1 MASIE
6 KRFVREVVSLD
17 ATATCSEA
25 ARLMAQRGIGSV
37 GVRRGGK
44 LVGLVTERDLV
55 AAVVGRVDPDRTT
68 LGEAMRADQPTIS
81 AHATERECAELMRAR
96 RTRHLAVKDGDQIVG
111 VVSMLDLV
119 ELVAEESE
127 WRIDQLESYI
137 GGGRTRQLSQPIAA
151 VFAR

>member
-1 MASIE
+1 
-6 KRFVREVVSLD
+6 
-17 ATATCSEA
+17 
-25 ARLMAQRGIGSV
+25 
-37 GVRRGGK
+37 
-44 LVGLVTERDLV
+44 
-55 AAVVGRVDPDRTT
+55 
-68 LGEAMRADQPTIS
+68 MRS
-81 AHATERECAELMRAR
+81 R

>member
-68 LGEAMRADQPTIS
+68 LGEAMRADQPTIWS
-81 AHATERECAELMRAR
+81 PSFTAR
-96 RTRHLAVKDGDQIVG
+96 
-111 VVSMLDLV
+111 
-119 ELVAEESE
+119 
-127 WRIDQLESYI
+127 
-137 GGGRTRQLSQPIAA
+137 
-151 VFAR
+151 

>member
-1 MASIE
+1 MATIE
-6 KRFVREVVSLD
+6 KRFVREVISLD
-17 ATATCSEA
+17 ATAACSEA
-25 ARLMAQRGIGSV
+25 ARVMAKHGIGSV

-55 AAVVGRVDPDRTT
+55 AGVLGRVDPDRTS
-68 LGEAMRADQPTIS
+68 LGEAMRADQPTVS
-81 AHATERECAELMRAR
+81 PRATERECAELMRSR
-96 RTRHLAVKDGDQIVG
+96 RTRHLAVKDGAEIVG

-119 ELVAEESE
+119 ELVVQESE
-127 WRIDQLESYI
+127 YRIDQLETYI